1 MHANRNGSNNTQ
13 SNLYSTCEWATIP
26 LESPWTIIF
35 NVNTVRFWGRVL
47 SDILPQGEF
56 GKRFHFLVGGLC
68 LHHNK
73 FAKDIST
80 VTLILVPLTVLLLYL
95 GYNNNAPPTQ
105 YSTGTMHLYNSFQHS
120 FARPLCNRFGMDFG
134 STLGPSSEPKSVPNQ
149 SRPWF
154 LLGALHVAFTKCLFG
169 CLFETFP
176 LSVISQISLK
186 RNIPSF
192 WCLFEV
198 SF

>member
-1 MHANRNGSNNTQ
+1 M
-13 SNLYSTCEWATIP
+13 
-26 LESPWTIIF
+26 
-35 NVNTVRFWGRVL
+35 L

-68 LHHNK
+68 LHHNKFAKDISTVTLFSWWALPSSNK

-105 YSTGTMHLYNSFQHS
+105 YSTGTMHLYNSPQDS

-149 SRPWF
+149 SRP
-154 LLGALHVAFTKCLFG
+154 
-169 CLFETFP
+169 
-176 LSVISQISLK
+176 
-186 RNIPSF
+186 
-192 WCLFEV
+192 
-198 SF
+198 